1 MTFRYSLIQFLY
13 WFAYGSAINF
23 ASVYLLANGA
33 SNTLYG
39 IVSAVA
45 CGISIV
51 IQPLIASYADRDD
64 SPSLKTL
71 ILIMVGVLLCCLA
84 GQAVFY
90 GKNLAITCVL
100 VGMAILI
107 VQVLLPL
114 VNALATE
121 SADKTLDF
129 SVARAAGSLGYA
141 VMSFS
146 LGRII
151 ADSGAGV
158 HPFVCIG
165 ISLAFVL
172 SMAAFPF
179 EKRKHGARAEERSAA
194 SAHFLKR
201 YPLFSVGL
209 IGCSLIYTSHVYL
222 NSYVYQIVSAIGGNT
237 ESMGTVMGLA
247 GILEMIAMVLYPWL
261 RKKREAGFWM
271 GFSGI
276 FFTLKAL
283 ATLLASSVSL
293 LYAVQIFQPLGW
305 GLMTVASVYF
315 VNTVMEDHDQ
325 IKGQAYMTMTLS
337 NGNIIGS
344 LSGGAIIDQVG
355 IRGMLLVATIA
366 GLLGTAILI
375 SAIFRMRSGRS
386 RK

>member
-13 WFAYGSAINF
+13 WFTYGSAINF

-51 IQPLIASYADRDD
+51 IQPLIATYADRDD

-84 GQAVFY
+84 GQAAFY
-90 GKNLAITCVL
+90 GKNLAMTCIL

-121 SADKTLDF
+121 SADKSLNF

-158 HPFVCIG
+158 HPFVCIA

-179 EKRKHGARAEERSAA
+179 EKRKHGARAEERGAA
-194 SAHFLKR
+194 SAYFLKR

-315 VNTVMEDHDQ
+315 VNAVMEDHDQ

-337 NGNIIGS
+337 IGNIIGS

-355 IRGMLLVATIA
+355 ISGMLLVATIA